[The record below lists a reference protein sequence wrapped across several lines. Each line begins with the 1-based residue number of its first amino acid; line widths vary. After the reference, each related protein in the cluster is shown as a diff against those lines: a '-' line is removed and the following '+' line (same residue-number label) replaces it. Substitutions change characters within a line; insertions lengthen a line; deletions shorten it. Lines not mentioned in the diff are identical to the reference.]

1 MPDYSEMHGWPR
13 ELYTLDG
20 AAAERRVRCV
30 WSERFAVALELDAE
44 LIYPYDSAGA
54 ILNKISTMPE
64 RNSKHED
71 IGGGLISYE
80 HAILTA
86 NYSTIGPITV
96 DLITE
101 HLRPSVYGTK
111 WSHRGLYWDEDGEDP
126 LIDNE
131 GPQRLHP
138 TMTYDL
144 QYYRLGAVPDSV
156 YVLEGFIN
164 SNTVFTKILGAY
176 ILPTFLLYRGANVTR
191 TQTAAGFTTFKVK
204 HFCSYTFNADANGNG
219 LGWNGVWN
227 PETKAYALIYDVDG
241 NQIFPYPSTTFNL

>member
-1 MPDYSEMHGWPR
+1 MPDYHEVHGWPR

-20 AAAERRVRCV
+20 AAAERKVRCV

-44 LIYPYDSAGA
+44 LFYPYDSAGA
-54 ILNKISTMPE
+54 ILNKISTAPE

-71 IGGGLISYE
+71 IGGGLISYK

-86 NYSTIGPITV
+86 NYSTTGPITAE
-96 DLITE
+96 LITE

-111 WSHRGLYWDEDGEDP
+111 WSHKGLYWDTAGADP
-126 LIDNE
+126 LIENE

-138 TMTYDL
+138 GMTYDL
-144 QYYRLGAVPDSV
+144 EYHRLGAVPNLV
-156 YVLEGFIN
+156 YTLGGFIN

-176 ILPTFLLYRGANVTR
+176 ILPTFLLYREANVTR

-204 HFCSYTFNADANGNG
+204 HFCSYTFNDG

-227 PETKAYALIYDVDG
+227 PEEKAYGPIYDVDG
-241 NQIFPYPSTTFNL
+241 NQIFPYPSTTFDL